1 VPGNSDPIYSRI
13 GDTSANGTT
22 GMPVHAI
29 TATGDFT
36 GVSANHV
43 LIHTAGTNGSY
54 VQRIR
59 CKAEGTNTASVLR
72 VYINNGSTN
81 ATATNNAFYGEI
93 SLPATTLINTSSTVD
108 VDYPMNVALPSSF
121 RIYVG
126 LGTTVAAGWMCSA
139 IAGQY

>member
-1 VPGNSDPIYSRI
+1 MPGNSDPIYSRI